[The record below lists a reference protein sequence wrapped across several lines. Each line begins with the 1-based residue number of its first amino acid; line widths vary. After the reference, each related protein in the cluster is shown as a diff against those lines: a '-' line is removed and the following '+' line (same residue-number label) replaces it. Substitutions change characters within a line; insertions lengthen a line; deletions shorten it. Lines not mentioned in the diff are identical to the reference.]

1 MDKLKVLALALFA
14 AGLCASFA
22 LAGNGHGKG
31 KGSDDSTS
39 TGATTSATTTT
50 TAKGHGKVTLCH
62 RAGKH
67 GKVVRITVGKAAEKA
82 HLKHGDVLPDAN
94 GACPAPSPAPTT
106 TAAATTTSP

>member
-50 TAKGHGKVTLCH
+50 TAKGHGKV
-62 RAGKH
+62 
-67 GKVVRITVGKAAEKA
+67 VRITVGKAAEKA